1 MYLIQERGPT
11 SFVFKLKHEVDPN
24 LPVEEQHIQEK
35 KSIKIR
41 VDIGNLV
48 CCFHCRTKGQHC
60 EHSLYTLLKIFKV
73 SENDGLLKVVKF
85 SDR

>member
-1 MYLIQERGPT
+1 M
-11 SFVFKLKHEVDPN
+11 EVDPD
-24 LPVEEQHIQEK
+24 LPVEEQQIQEK
-35 KSIKIR
+35 KSTKVR

-48 CCFHCRTKGQHC
+48 HCFHCRTKGQHC

-73 SENDGLLKVVKF
+73 KEKDSLLEVVKF